1 MATNYT
7 FSQVCAIINEGK
19 NTEALIDI
27 GRRYPLL
34 MCAVSKVTAVAGDS
48 FVELM
53 NYLPDHL
60 TANKVY
66 NAMKAGVNSDI
77 STEDTD
83 DDASDA
89 DIKPTAEPKAAKKG
103 KKVIIDAEKVPDDD
117 SGEKS
122 YESMSGKELWDI
134 LGKAGKR
141 KDCKEKMGGC
151 KKEQMVEYINKYGLG
166 SEPAEEAE
174 DEETEAED
182 TTTNPYD
189 GMTAPE
195 LFKECKNRGIKAAP
209 KQKAKVYVDLLLK
222 DDAAKADSDD
232 DADEEAT
239 ESDGWDD
246 DDAGEEEAPKK
257 GKASK
262 EKNAKAKKAAKEEDD
277 DDDNWEI

>member
-7 FSQVCAIINEGK
+7 FSQVCNIINEGK

-34 MCAVSKVTAVAGDS
+34 VCAVSKVTALAGDS

-53 NYLPDHL
+53 SYLPDHL

-66 NAMKAGVNSDI
+66 TAMKADANTDI
-77 STEDTD
+77 ATEDTG
-83 DDASDA
+83 DDA
-89 DIKPTAEPKAAKKG
+89 TEEPKAPKKG
-103 KKVIIDAEKVPDDD
+103 KKVIIDAEKVPTDDTD
-117 SGEKS
+117 EKD
-122 YESMSGKELWDI
+122 YKSMSGKELWDL
-134 LGKAGKR
+134 LGKADKR
-141 KDCKEKMGGC
+141 KDCKEKMGGTN
-151 KKEQMVEYINKYGLG
+151 KKQMVEYITKYGLG
-166 SEPAEEAE
+166 DTTTEEAE
-174 DEETEAED
+174 NEETEAEE

-222 DDAAKADSDD
+222 DDAAKAASDE
-232 DADEEAT
+232 DAEEETT
-239 ESDGWDD
+239 ENDGWD

-277 DDDNWEI
+277 DDDWEI